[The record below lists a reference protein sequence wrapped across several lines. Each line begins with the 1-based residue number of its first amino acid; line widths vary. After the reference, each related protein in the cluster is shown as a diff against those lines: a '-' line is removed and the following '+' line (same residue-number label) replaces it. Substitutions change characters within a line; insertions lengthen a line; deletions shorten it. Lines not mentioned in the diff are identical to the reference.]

1 MANGPTKLK
10 PSFILCGKMMK
21 KKVLSKVATI
31 CVHLLNVCGI
41 SLKGLGIVSLVFLLF
56 LWVWFGLVCLVSN
69 DTGIKLRCGFFNVF
83 LRNLK
88 LGTSCNSLLPHFA
101 VTWSF
106 FRPCNKQFK
115 LNFYSEAQH
124 QQH

>member
-10 PSFILCGKMMK
+10 PSFILCGKMME

-56 LWVWFGLVCLVSN
+56 LWVWFGLS
-69 DTGIKLRCGFFNVF
+69 GFKRYRNKAPMRLFNVF
-83 LRNLK
+83 QRNLK